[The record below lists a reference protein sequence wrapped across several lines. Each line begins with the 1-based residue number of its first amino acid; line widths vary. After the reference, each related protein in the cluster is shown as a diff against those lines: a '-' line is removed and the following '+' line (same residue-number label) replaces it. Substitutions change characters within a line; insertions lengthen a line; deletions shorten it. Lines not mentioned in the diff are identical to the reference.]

1 MPLIA
6 KLPRELENG
15 EALITRRAKAAA
27 RKDLWRDYYRECYE
41 YTMPQRETFNFYAP
55 GQRKNL
61 HLYDSTGQEMTYLAA
76 NNAQALL
83 CPSWKHW
90 AQLAPG
96 GDIPKEERED
106 PDVVEQLQ
114 EATDILFNYINHSN
128 FSTIIPEVLLD
139 FMVGTCALTIDEG
152 EDDDPLVFDAIPLS
166 TIELEEGPNSR
177 IETTWMKRTP
187 LARNLIRTYP
197 GMKMADLPASLQEQI
212 RKKPDTEASVIQG
225 CVYHP
230 KDRHYYGV
238 VVHEASKAI
247 IWRYDYEDSSPKIVA
262 RASVVAG
269 EIYGRGRV
277 MIALPNIKTLNVMQ
291 EYILRQ
297 SALQVAP
304 PYTAVSDGVLNP
316 YTAQLVPGSVIPV
329 ASNDNSNPSLRVLET
344 GGNFVITDA
353 IMENLRATV
362 RRILLGPQPN
372 DGPVKSATEWAITD
386 RNRLWD
392 MGSEFGR
399 SQAELFSPII
409 ARCVWILQK
418 RGKMPRIKVDGKMVT
433 LKYASPL
440 ARAQDQEDL
449 LAMGQSLELM
459 TAAAQAGG
467 EAAMAAIATA
477 LKFEALP
484 AWITKRT
491 GLDASLVRSESEQK
505 QVATTAVQLA
515 QQAQA
520 AEAGVVPPSNVTPM
534 RRAA

>member
-1 MPLIA
+1 MPLVE
-6 KLPRELENG
+6 KLPRDLENG
-15 EALITRRAKAAA
+15 EALLTRRAKAAA

-41 YTMPQRETFNFYAP
+41 FTMPQRETFNFNSP

-90 AQLAPG
+90 SMLAPG
-96 GDIPKEERED
+96 GAVPKEESED
-106 PDVVEQLQ
+106 PDVLEQLQ

-139 FMVGTCALTIDEG
+139 FMVGTCALSIDEG
-152 EDDDPLVFDAIPLS
+152 DDDDPLVFDAIPLS

-177 IETTWMKRTP
+177 IETTWMKRCP

-197 GMKMADLPASLQEQI
+197 GMKLSDLPHGLQEQI
-212 RKKPDTEASVIQG
+212 KKKPDTEVNVIQG

-230 KDRHYYGV
+230 KSRRYYGTV
-238 VVHEASKAI
+238 VQESSKAI

-262 RASVVAG
+262 RASVISG

-277 MIALPNIKTLNVMQ
+277 MMALPNIKTLNVMQ
-291 EYILRQ
+291 EYLLRH

-304 PYTAVSDGVLNP
+304 PYTAISDGVLNP

-329 ASNDNSNPSLRVLET
+329 ASNDNGNPSLRVLET
-344 GGNFVITDA
+344 GGNFQITDA
-353 IMENLRATV
+353 IMEALRGSV
-362 RRILLGPQPN
+362 RRILLGAQQSE
-372 DGPVKSATEWAITD
+372 GPVKSATQWAIED

-399 SQAELFSPII
+399 AQAELFSPII

-418 RGKMPRIKVDGKMVT
+418 RGKMPRIKVDGKLVT
-433 LKYASPL
+433 LKFVSPL

-449 LAMGQSLELM
+449 LALQQTLELG
-459 TAAAQAGG
+459 AAAANVAGQAGQ
-467 EAAMAAIATA
+467 AAMAMSFK
-477 LKFEALP
+477 LEALP

-491 GLDASLVRSESEQK
+491 GLDASLVRTEQEQK
-505 QVATTAVQLA
+505 SMAGQAKQMMEQQ
-515 QQAQA
+515 QQAQQ
-520 AEAGVVPPSNVTPM
+520 PSNVVPM
-534 RRAA
+534 RAA